1 MKRNIKKGN
10 WKNKNPTSNCR
21 LATTVM
27 DKLYR
32 KEDKPMKK
40 FIGFFSMLSIIL
52 GACAADSPDVI
63 GTSFEMTI
71 AVMAGCFILATML
84 GLIAYILPE
93 KKKHRNDG
101 NR

>member
-1 MKRNIKKGN
+1 
-10 WKNKNPTSNCR
+10 
-21 LATTVM
+21 
-27 DKLYR
+27 
-32 KEDKPMKK
+32 MKK
-40 FIGFFSMLSIIL
+40 FTGFLCMLFIIL

-71 AVMAGCFILATML
+71 AVMAGCFILAAIF